1 MSFPFRLRN
10 FSTLSR
16 VQLGSRINALSTT
29 MPPRISPSRLSQPQ
43 TCQCFRTRPQTAP
56 GRRHFHASVRN
67 ETRLRQD
74 MWNWLK
80 GPGKA
85 FRKPLPGSTN
95 YLGAY
100 DKQGQLA
107 RTKNNRDGDAARRQE
122 PEALEDEDVAAK
134 RDMEDESLSEDDRE
148 LRAEQREMA
157 RATREAEV
165 DDLDEREGR
174 PKERLT
180 DLRPYPLNHGF
191 RSQPV
196 LSENLREMLYIQT
209 VEQGHDLSSV
219 AATFGVDLRRVAAV
233 VRLKTIEKQ
242 WQAEVSACM
251 LLPFSPPAALM
262 ISNFNSIS
270 L

>member
-1 MSFPFRLRN
+1 
-10 FSTLSR
+10 
-16 VQLGSRINALSTT
+16 
-29 MPPRISPSRLSQPQ
+29 MPPRISTSRLSQPQ
-43 TCQCFRTRPQTAP
+43 TCQCFRTRPQTVP
-56 GRRHFHASVRN
+56 GRRQFHVSGHD

-74 MWNWLK
+74 MWTWLK

-107 RTKNNRDGDAARRQE
+107 RTKNNRGGEQADRRRQD

-134 RDMEDESLSEDDRE
+134 RDMDDDSLSEEDRE
-148 LRAEQREMA
+148 LRSEQRAMA

-165 DDLDEREGR
+165 DDMDEREGR
-174 PKERLT
+174 PKERLS
-180 DLRPYPLNHGF
+180 DLRPYPLNQGF

-196 LSENLREMLYIQT
+196 LSEDLREMLYIQT

-242 WQAEVSACM
+242 WQAEVSAVMC
-251 LLPFSPPAALM
+251 LSSYPSAALM
-262 ISNFNSIS
+262 IPNFNSIS
-270 L
+270 LEDTYMVTKNACEPL